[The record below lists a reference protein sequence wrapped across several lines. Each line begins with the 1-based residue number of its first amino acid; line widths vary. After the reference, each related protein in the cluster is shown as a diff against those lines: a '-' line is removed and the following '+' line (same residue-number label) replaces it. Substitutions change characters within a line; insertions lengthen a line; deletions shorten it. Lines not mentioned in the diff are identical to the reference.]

1 MNKIVVERERWGSSR
16 PSRKWGKRLPYA
28 AGCDYEDEPKRIS
41 SSRERQYVD
50 PRSFTDVLNPVKG
63 FLRKNVGRRWDEV
76 YGELRGGLDVRK
88 VTGRRVFQHLEWM
101 VEQNCFEDENRQIQY
116 LDESRHWRRP
126 GVEGFYVHP
135 RTGLLSY
142 APRTSRAEAQRKSLD
157 RRPVEGFWIDDTRAY
172 RIVNGIWYVV
182 NHQIVRV
189 SRKAASFPETWDAVR
204 RVKVRLHTGNNIVAV
219 QKTQC
224 NREQIAEVQKLI
236 AEWERSLRQRFF
248 KLKCELRP
256 ILGAC
261 PSCKW
266 NCSRHAG
273 TCWSVY

>member
-1 MNKIVVERERWGSSR
+1 
-16 PSRKWGKRLPYA
+16 LPFIPDN
-28 AGCDYEDEPKRIS
+28 DYEDEPKRIS
-41 SSRERQYVD
+41 SGRDRQYVD
-50 PRSFTDVLNPVKG
+50 PRTFTDVLNPLKR
-63 FLRKNVGRRWDEV
+63 FLQKNIGRPWDKV
-76 YGELRGGLDVRK
+76 YSDLRGGLDVRK
-88 VTGRRVFQHLEWM
+88 VTGRHVFQHLERM
-101 VEQNCFEDENRQIQY
+101 VELNCFEDENRQIQY
-116 LDESRHWRRP
+116 LDESRQWRRP

-142 APRTSRAEAQRKSLD
+142 APRTSKAEAQRGSLD

-189 SRKAASFPETWDAVR
+189 SRKAASFPEAWDAVR
-204 RVKVRLHTGNNIVAV
+204 RAKVRLHTGNNFVAI

-236 AEWERSLRQRFF
+236 AEWERILRQRSF
-248 KLKCELRP
+248 KLKRELRP

-261 PSCKW
+261 PSCEW

-273 TCWSVY
+273 ICWSVY